1 MSLYEMSTLA
11 TGLLGLRSTFRA
23 AFAGLNQYMIR
34 ELKQA
39 LIVTQIAKSCLKL
52 TTFSCPS
59 YCWLHIIYVY
69 FATQFIFYL
78 RRGGEEGGGE
88 GEGEGEGERG
98 AMPLFVLSYEEE
110 CIFV

>member
-11 TGLLGLRSTFRA
+11 TSLFGLRSTFRA

-52 TTFSCPS
+52 TTF
-59 YCWLHIIYVY
+59 L
-69 FATQFIFYL
+69 
-78 RRGGEEGGGE
+78 
-88 GEGEGEGERG
+88 
-98 AMPLFVLSYEEE
+98 LSLLLLVTYN
-110 CIFV
+110 